1 MSTPTPR
8 DNIAKITPYV
18 PGKSVA
24 QIKSE
29 IGVEEVIKLGSNEN
43 PLGAAVTLDDCLG
56 VPLHHYPDTSHA
68 AVFKTLAGFL
78 DVETS
83 QLIFGNGSDELLQML
98 GFAYVNAGQTILTS
112 AQTFSEYAFVANIM
126 GCQLV
131 EVPYKEYRYDVDAI
145 IAAVDAQTKL
155 VFIANPNNP
164 TGAII
169 SQNEFDKL
177 MANIPKSVIVV
188 MDEAYYEYATADEF
202 PNTVSALAMH
212 PNLVILRTFSKIYGL
227 AGLRVG
233 YAIASTEIIE
243 TLNKVRQPFN
253 VNSIALYAA
262 DLALKNQAHVVRSVQ
277 LNSAGRVQFEAAFS
291 QMGIDYVSSQGNFI
305 FARFAEK
312 ADEIYSS
319 LIEAGIICRSMKGF
333 GFADG
338 LRITI
343 GTEEQNRAVI
353 ENIRQK
359 Y

>member
-1 MSTPTPR
+1 M
-8 DNIAKITPYV
+8 
-18 PGKSVA
+18 
-24 QIKSE
+24 
-29 IGVEEVIKLGSNEN
+29 
-43 PLGAAVTLDDCLG
+43 
-56 VPLHHYPDTSHA
+56 
-68 AVFKTLAGFL
+68 
-78 DVETS
+78 
-83 QLIFGNGSDELLQML
+83 
-98 GFAYVNAGQTILTS
+98 
-112 AQTFSEYAFVANIM
+112 
-126 GCQLV
+126 
-131 EVPYKEYRYDVDAI
+131 DAI